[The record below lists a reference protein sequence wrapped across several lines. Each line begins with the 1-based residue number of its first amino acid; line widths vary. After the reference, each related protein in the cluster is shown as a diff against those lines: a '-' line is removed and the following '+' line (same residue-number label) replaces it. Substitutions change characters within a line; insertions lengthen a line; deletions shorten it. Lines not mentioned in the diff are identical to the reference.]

1 MLSLPVR
8 ENEFGQ
14 RITRDTSVDEIHSLD
29 AVLHAQ
35 PPRQLA
41 VAATWTKSQQS
52 KMPAL
57 FAALPQQLDKP
68 KSGPYSAALLSEC
81 EIRLP
86 ANARPSK
93 KKPEKTPKLSFM
105 LKRLKAVLRLDG
117 PGSGS
122 SHKHA
127 RMSACLLAQ
136 CDRLACTS
144 GRTHACRDRS
154 FFWVRFLLG
163 FNAFVAMKTLD
174 STKRS

>member
-1 MLSLPVR
+1 
-8 ENEFGQ
+8 
-14 RITRDTSVDEIHSLD
+14 VDEIHSLD

-35 PPRQLA
+35 LPRQLA
-41 VAATWTKSQQS
+41 VAATLTKSQQS

-57 FAALPQQLDKP
+57 LPALPQQMDKP

-122 SHKHA
+122 SHTHA
-127 RMSACLLAQ
+127 RMSASLLVCLRNATVLRAH
-136 CDRLACTS
+136 RIYFMHAATVRSS
-144 GRTHACRDRS
+144 GCALS
-154 FFWVRFLLG
+154 WE
-163 FNAFVAMKTLD
+163 
-174 STKRS
+174 